1 MKNLYLFVFV
11 LFISC
16 FSKKQPKLVNPAR
29 EKKGILSGKKLF
41 ISGRI
46 LNFNVDS
53 IYFFQRPYTDEILA
67 AAPITSDSFRFE
79 IDSSLLLSQFDI
91 YGLGYKNKELE
102 LKSFELY
109 NHVRSTPQQK
119 YYLDAFLIDTGSIY
133 ITGDKKKENALYISG
148 GKTNDSYFRTQMISF
163 GYLNNDS
170 IKRANEIE
178 TYISMIKEF
187 PTSEYLLNE
196 IYLNKSTL
204 SKNELSLFL
213 QYFNKTVFKSELGKR
228 MQAYLAKKTDNEPLP
243 DILLEDENGK
253 VSNLL
258 DTTGKVNMIVIWASW
273 CGPCREEIPQL
284 KKLYELYK
292 YRGLS
297 ITSISIDEDIT
308 AWKRALNS
316 ESMPWKQLIVPKEKT
331 ELFNTLYEVGSIPY
345 VIFLDN
351 KGKVITR
358 SIGVDA
364 NTQEEY
370 NTIIHKYIPN

>member
-133 ITGDKKKENALYISG
+133 ITGDKKRESALFISG

-163 GYLNNDS
+163 AYLNNDS
-170 IKRANEIE
+170 IKRCNEIE

-284 KKLYELYK
+284 KKLYQLYK

-297 ITSISIDEDIT
+297 ITNISIDEDIT
-308 AWKRALNS
+308 AWKHALNS
-316 ESMPWKQLIVPKEKT
+316 ESMPWRQLIVPKEKT

-370 NTIIHKYIPN
+370 KTIIHKYIPK

>member
-102 LKSFELY
+102 LKSFELH
-109 NHVRSTPQQK
+109 NHVRSTPQLN

-163 GYLNNDS
+163 AYLNNDS
-170 IKRANEIE
+170 IKRCNEIE

-284 KKLYELYK
+284 KKLYQLYK

-370 NTIIHKYIPN
+370 KTIIHKYIPK